1 MSKECVE
8 RCRMLFGVLQAKF
21 QVTTNPCRQWNKEV
35 IGDVLMAC
43 VVLHNMIS
51 ENVEGKNLK
60 LTW

>member
-1 MSKECVE
+1 
-8 RCRMLFGVLQAKF
+8 MLFGVLQAKF